1 MSKKNK
7 VVYSDIQP
15 NTKEAGVWVNT
26 TDGNVMVEKD
36 GKWVDDS
43 GSGSGSE
50 DESIVYLNVF
60 LDGFDAGLRTKLL
73 SCSCAIVYD
82 NFGTSY
88 HVLPS
93 SAIMMNYDLWS
104 ESRARAIAI
113 DLNAEM
119 VDFDTAG
126 NATRYTVKDRLIE
139 LGVFDIVNDIPK
151 LTKEQFYNFDF

>member
-15 NTKEAGVWVNT
+15 NAKEAGVWVNT

-36 GKWVDDS
+36 GKWVDDG

-50 DESIVYLNVF
+50 DESIVYLKVA
-60 LDGFDAGLRTKLL
+60 LDGFDPGLRNKLL
-73 SCSCAIVYD
+73 SCSCAIVYNNFD
-82 NFGTSY
+82 NSG
-88 HVLPS
+88 HVSPS
-93 SAIMMNYDLWS
+93 STIMMNTDSWT
-104 ESRARAIAI
+104 ESVTLAIAI